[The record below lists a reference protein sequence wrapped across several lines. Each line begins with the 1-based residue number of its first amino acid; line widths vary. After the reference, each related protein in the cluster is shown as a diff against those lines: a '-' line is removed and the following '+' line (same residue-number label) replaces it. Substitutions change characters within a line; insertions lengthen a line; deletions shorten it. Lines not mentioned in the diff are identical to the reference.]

1 MKQRGRGGG
10 RETLRERERDIGIW
24 TEREMGR
31 EETEQL
37 KSNEIRHKYEESKS
51 KMLEIK
57 QS

>member
-24 TEREMGR
+24 REREMGR
-31 EETEQL
+31 DETEQL